1 MSAPRFNPRPPS
13 KAQFWARRIIALI
26 VVGLVLWLVIWVV
39 TAVFGFVGGLFGGKA
54 ANPTSSQATHAA
66 ANGKPTTCLPAGI
79 DVQTVVG
86 DGTKPLS
93 VFAAGVNPKHW
104 FTITNT
110 SSKDCYFNVGSI
122 AQHVVITSGAE
133 TIWDSANCK
142 DQGSNLRLLL
152 AAGVP
157 VNSSPATWLR
167 VHSSATGCDATQSP
181 ATGGGASYH
190 IRYTVNGVKGND
202 VQFILN

>member
-1 MSAPRFNPRPPS
+1 MSAPRFNPKPPS

-26 VVGLVLWLVIWVV
+26 VVGLVLWLVIWVI
-39 TAVFGFVGGLFGGKA
+39 TAIFGFFGSIFGGKA
-54 ANPTSSQATHAA
+54 PTSQATQTSAA
-66 ANGKPTTCLPAGI
+66 GKPTTCLPAGI
-79 DVQTVVG
+79 TVQTIVG
-86 DGTKPLS
+86 DGSKPMNS
-93 VFAAGVNPKHW
+93 FASGVNPKHW

-110 SSKDCYFNVGSI
+110 SAKDCYFNVGAI

-142 DQGSNLRLLL
+142 DQGSNLRMLLT
-152 AAGVP
+152 AGST
-157 VNSSPATWLR
+157 VNSTPATWPR
-167 VHSSATGCDATQSP
+167 VHSSASGCDASQGP

-190 IRYTVNGVKGND
+190 IRYTVNGVQGND

>member
-1 MSAPRFNPRPPS
+1 MSAPRFNPKPPS

-26 VVGLVLWLVIWVV
+26 VVGLVVWLIIWII
-39 TAVFGFVGGLFGGKA
+39 TAVFGLIGGLVGSKSA
-54 ANPTSSQATHAA
+54 ATGSSQTGQSTAV
-66 ANGKPTTCLPAGI
+66 GKPTTCLPAGTQ
-79 DVQTVVG
+79 VQTVIG
-86 DGTKPLS
+86 DGSRPLS
-93 VFAAGVNPKHW
+93 TFAAGVNPKHW

-110 SSKDCYFNVGSI
+110 SSKDCYFNAGAI

-142 DQGSNLRLLL
+142 DQGSNLRILLK
-152 AAGVP
+152 AGVAL
-157 VNSSPATWLR
+157 NSTPATWAR
-167 VHSSATGCDATQSP
+167 VHSSATGCDATQTP

-190 IRYTVNGVKGND
+190 IQYTVNGVKGND